1 MKILKQISNI
11 HTREKMQLKEVNLQR
26 RKFVLDVKLSK
37 KGTTLIIRIMEDM
50 DHHSAQYL
58 RQKIDSELVKSTV
71 KNIIFDF
78 SCVNFMDSSGIGVI
92 VGRYKNIQKLNGKAA
107 ILNANPKIMQIF
119 EMSGILKII
128 PAYNDLD
135 AAISSMC
142 S

>member
-1 MKILKQISNI
+1 M
-11 HTREKMQLKEVNLQR
+11 
-26 RKFVLDVKLSK
+26 DVKLSK
-37 KGTTLIIRIMEDM
+37 RGTTLIIRIMEDM

-58 RQKIDSELVKSTV
+58 RQKIDNELIKSTV

-78 SCVNFMDSSGIGVI
+78 SNVNFMDSSGIGVI

-107 ILNANPKIMQIF
+107 IINANQKIMQIF

-135 AAISSMC
+135 LAISSMC
-142 S
+142 G

>member
-1 MKILKQISNI
+1 MDI
-11 HTREKMQLKEVNLQR
+11 
-26 RKFVLDVKLSK
+26 KLSK

-58 RQKIDSELVKSTV
+58 RQKIDNELIKSTV

-78 SCVNFMDSSGIGVI
+78 SNVNFMDSSGIGII

-107 ILNANPKIMQIF
+107 IINANPKIMQIF

-135 AAISSMC
+135 KAISSMC
-142 S
+142 G